1 MDEDLNQN
9 KDGNFPHL
17 TSITETL
24 EPQPSEKVSS
34 EEQES
39 VVAIQPVIQDQ
50 KDSTSSSVD
59 NQPSC
64 ITDPTTQIEPGV
76 TEETSVS
83 APTAEEFGALQE
95 EKEDLYDRLLRKH
108 AEFENFRKR
117 TEKEKQDFYDFA
129 LSSFM
134 QSLLPVLD
142 GLERGLSAPA
152 GETVENYKKGI
163 ELVLKQFRDVLSAVG
178 IQPIRATGKMFDPN
192 YHQAVLREESAVL
205 PENEVIEEMQRG
217 YTFKDRLLRPSMVK
231 VAIPAAAQPSE
242 DTNVKD

>member
-24 EPQPSEKVSS
+24 EPQPSEKISS

-39 VVAIQPVIQDQ
+39 VAPVQPVNQDQ
-50 KDSTSSSVD
+50 EDSMSSGVG
-59 NQPSC
+59 NQPAC
-64 ITDPTTQIEPGV
+64 VTDPTTQIEPESPPV
-76 TEETSVS
+76 P
-83 APTAEEFGALQE
+83 ALTAEEFTALRE

-129 LSSFM
+129 LSSFIHG
-134 QSLLPVLD
+134 LLPVLD
-142 GLERGLSAPA
+142 GLERGLSAPE
-152 GETVENYKKGI
+152 GETVENHKKGI
-163 ELVLKQFRDVLSAVG
+163 ELILKQFRDVLAAVG
-178 IQPIRATGKMFDPN
+178 VQPIRATGKMFDPN

-205 PENEVIEEMQRG
+205 LENEIIEEMQRG

-231 VAIPAAAQPSE
+231 VAIPAAAQPEE
-242 DTNVKD
+242 DTNVKND